1 MKIAKCLYLPKESNT
16 FYLLAIC
23 MIMQRLRYALAL
35 FAAAGSAVARPS
47 LINFGSMSM
56 NNIFGRETTVFFNP
70 DDLTFIKKLAAVGDS
85 YSAGIGAGDG
95 LHGEGGKFII
105 LGCCSEI

>member
-1 MKIAKCLYLPKESNT
+1 M
-16 FYLLAIC
+16 LAIC

-56 NNIFGRETTVFFNP
+56 NNIFGRETTDFFNP

-95 LHGEGGKFII
+95 LHGEGGKFTI